1 MAIIQFIQEHAAELW
16 MLWGAVITMAFVIV
30 KLTPSKRDDDVL
42 DVVIKVL
49 NALNLNPTNPPNKDE
64 KEKLEEELNERDD
77 NTTRDNLI
85 DVLK

>member
-1 MAIIQFIQEHAAELW
+1 MAIIQFIQENAAELW
-16 MLWGAVITMAFVIV
+16 MLWGAVITIAFVIV

-49 NALNLNPTNPPNKDE
+49 NALNLNPANTPNKDE